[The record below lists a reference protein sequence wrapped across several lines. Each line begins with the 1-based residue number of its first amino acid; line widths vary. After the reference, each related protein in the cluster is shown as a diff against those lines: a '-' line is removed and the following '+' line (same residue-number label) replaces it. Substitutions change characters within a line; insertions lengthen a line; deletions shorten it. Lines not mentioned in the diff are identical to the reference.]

1 MSDIVIKNASEGN
14 LKNVSLTIP
23 KNKLV
28 IVTGLSG
35 SGKSTLLIDVLYHE
49 CQRQYLE
56 AMSFQGIHKPKVE
69 HIHGVSPAI
78 VITQTDMNKN
88 PRSTVGTVT
97 DIYTDLRM
105 VYEKLSVRT
114 CPHCEE
120 LISAADCKEETTKIG
135 DDFYVSM
142 FCCIC
147 GKKMD
152 KLTRTYFS
160 FNTREG
166 ACTTCEGLGQIHK
179 LNKNIVVNENLTLE
193 EGAINYWE
201 SRYGEYQTATFYA
214 ALNHYNLNIKPHT
227 PLCQFRD
234 IQKSILFE
242 GVGCEAVKKAFPL
255 IEPPKT
261 VAQGKFEGVFPTLW
275 RKLSDKEGDTRQ
287 LGQYFSMIPC
297 PDCQGER
304 LGQLSRHV
312 TVDGTRLPEL
322 ASYSLE
328 QLYCW
333 MAQLRTVLT
342 KKHLE
347 LVNSYL
353 LDIETKVKRFINV
366 GLGYLTLDRQ
376 TITLSGGELQR
387 LRLAAILD
395 SDLSGIIYILDEPTI
410 GLHPK
415 DTAGLI
421 NILCKLRDLENTVL
435 VIEHDPDIM
444 AAADY
449 IVDIGPGSGKYGGEI
464 VGTGT
469 LKDIRQNLVSMT
481 GDYLRSSQAV
491 KSIFRSDKKNR
502 LTVKNA
508 DRYNLKNLT
517 VSFPTG
523 CLTTVTG
530 PSGSGKSTLI
540 FEVLANSSHNLPSPT
555 NQVEGLE
562 AFSRIIEIE
571 QTAVTKMKRSN
582 VATYSDVYTEIRS
595 IFATTAAAKKA
606 GLTAKH
612 FSFNTPGGRCENCG
626 GLGYVDSNMLFFKN
640 IQVTCPVCNG
650 NQFKEEVLSVKVH
663 DLSIKDVL
671 KLSVADAAILFKEND
686 KAKRILELLLDVG
699 LGYLELGQT
708 LTTLSGGEGQRLK
721 LAKELINNTSG
732 KAGLY
737 LLDEPSTG
745 LHPKD
750 VENFLILINRLVDDG
765 NTVIVVEHNQQII
778 QMSDWIIDL
787 GPEGGEK
794 GGEIMF
800 AGTPE
805 ALRNSNSVTAKYLQ
819 ATTNKTY
826 KKGGIN

>member
-1 MSDIVIKNASEGN
+1 MSDIIILNASEGN
-14 LKNVSLTIP
+14 LKNITLTIP

-28 IVTGLSG
+28 VVTGLSG
-35 SGKSTLLIDVLYHE
+35 SGKSTLLVDVLYHE

-56 AMSFQGIHKPKVE
+56 AMSFQGIHKPKVDR
-69 HIHGVSPAI
+69 IQGVSPAI
-78 VITQTDMNKN
+78 VITQADMNKN

-114 CPHCEE
+114 CPHCGE
-120 LISAADCKEETTKIG
+120 LISAADCKEETEKIN
-135 DDFYVSM
+135 DEFYVFM
-142 FCCIC
+142 YCCKC

-166 ACTTCEGLGQIHK
+166 ACPVCEGLGQIHK
-179 LNKNIVVNENLTLE
+179 INKANVVKENLTLE
-193 EGAINYWE
+193 EGAISYWE
-201 SRYGEYQTATFYA
+201 SRYGEYQIATFYA
-214 ALNHYNLNIKPHT
+214 ALKHYGLKIKPNT
-227 PLCQFRD
+227 PLCQFD
-234 IQKSILFE
+234 EIQKSILLE
-242 GVGCEAVKKAFPL
+242 GVGCETLKITFPL

-275 RKLSDKEGDTRQ
+275 RKLSDKEGDTKQ
-287 LGQYFSMIPC
+287 YGQYFRMTSC

-304 LGQLSRHV
+304 LGELSRNV

-322 ASYSLE
+322 AGYSLE
-328 QLYCW
+328 QLCSW
-333 MAQLRTVLT
+333 MEQLRTMLT
-342 KKHLE
+342 SKHLE
-347 LVNSYL
+347 LVKSYL

-366 GLGYLTLDRQ
+366 GLGYLTPDRQ

-421 NILCKLRDLENTVL
+421 SILYKLRDLENTVL

-449 IVDIGPGSGKYGGEI
+449 IVDIGPGSGKHGGEI
-464 VGTGT
+464 VGIGT
-469 LKDIRQNLVSMT
+469 LKDIRQNPISLT
-481 GDYLRSSQAV
+481 GGYLRSRQAG
-491 KSIFRSDKKNR
+491 KTIFRTGEMNK
-502 LTVKNA
+502 LMVKNA
-508 DRYNLKNLT
+508 DKFNLKNLT
-517 VSFPTG
+517 ISFPVG

-540 FEVLANSSHNLPSPT
+540 FEVLANSSHNLQSPA
-555 NQVEGLE
+555 NLVEGLE
-562 AFSRIIEIE
+562 AFSRIVEIE
-571 QTAVTKMKRSN
+571 QSAITKMKRSN
-582 VATYSDVYTEIRS
+582 VATYSEVYAEIRS
-595 IFATTAAAKKA
+595 IFAKTETAKNA

-640 IQVTCPVCNG
+640 IEVTCPVCNG
-650 NQFKEEVLSVKVH
+650 SQFKEEVLSVKVQE
-663 DLSIKDVL
+663 LSIKDVL
-671 KLSVADAAILFKEND
+671 KLSVADAVIFFKEYN

-721 LAKELINNTSG
+721 LAKELIGNTSG
-732 KAGLY
+732 KASLY

-750 VENFLILINRLVDDG
+750 VENFLVLINRLVDGG

-805 ALRNSNSVTAKYLQ
+805 ALRNSESITAKYL
-819 ATTNKTY
+819 
-826 KKGGIN
+826 